1 MKHNIYDQSK
11 FYETDYIEP
20 QEELLNQSPADP
32 VSPPTTISFSC
43 KNQDDYDLFD
53 SSDKSIFCD
62 VSCVGAN
69 PACGTKK
76 SRKGWYEI
84 IKKDTGGVLFYCK
97 SPRKLSLST
106 HYDKVKKKYYA
117 YDHENNR
124 SYWL

>member
-1 MKHNIYDQSK
+1 MKHNKYDQSET
-11 FYETDYIEP
+11 YNTDYIEP
-20 QEELLNQSPADP
+20 QEECLNQSPADS
-32 VSPPTTISFSC
+32 VSPPTTISSFYG
-43 KNQDDYDLFD
+43 NQDDYISIDL
-53 SSDKSIFCD
+53 SDKSYFCEA
-62 VSCVGAN
+62 SCVGAN